1 MEIEKVNVFENI
13 EKVIFNKPA
22 TIVIFKDDSKLV
34 TKCSESDIYDPF
46 VGYLVVLAKYVLPNK
61 YSLVKLLENTYYP
74 DIYFTNCYHNNVAY
88 TILNDKTNNSKYVT
102 DGVDILGNTGVTGAQ
117 GPNEKPGNDAIDIF
131 SDDYYNYETRKLIC
145 LLKCFAN
152 DYNKYKDEFII
163 RVYNMLK
170 TNIRDKKQLNHIYS
184 LKKFKC
190 YDDTKISDMYK
201 HIGND
206 TQLAFDFGADVIV
219 DDINDS
225 ILKILPTMNVYGCY
239 PESLIKGCE
248 DQRCNV
254 NVPLFAKKI
263 DYTKYIIDK
272 CDSVVNNAGVY
283 TQFITAFNS
292 TGKCSVDEYRWHGL
306 LGLMSE
312 LGELKE
318 VLTEIIYTANASDEM
333 IDHMDKELSDICW
346 MLCEY
351 TTYCDRSLVS
361 YSFATYIHQS
371 ILFHQINYTKHFD
384 YNSPI
389 ASNNGPYNV
398 AIDVVDKII
407 LNVSKIANIYQKMLQ
422 GHSFKEFEDQHF
434 EVLFDIYKNVV
445 YLSQYVL
452 DISLTNVFSI
462 SMDKVK
468 KRYPDGWMDP
478 ERSINRK
485 PEDI

>member
-1 MEIEKVNVFENI
+1 MKKVKVFENI
-13 EKVIFNKPA
+13 KEVIFNKPD
-22 TIVIFKDDSKLV
+22 TIIIFKDGSKLV
-34 TKCSESDIYDPF
+34 TKCSESDVYDPF

-61 YSLVKLLENTYYP
+61 YSLVKLLENMYYP
-74 DIYFTNCYHNNVAY
+74 DIYFTNWYRNKVAY
-88 TILNDKTNNSKYVT
+88 TILNDKTNNSRYVT
-102 DGVDILGNTGVTGAQ
+102 NEINIPGDG
-117 GPNEKPGNDAIDIF
+117 
-131 SDDYYNYETRKLIC
+131 YYNYETRKLIC

-152 DYNKYKDEFII
+152 DYDEYKDEFII

-170 TNIRDKKQLNHIYS
+170 TNTHAKKQLKYNYS

-206 TQLAFDFGADVIV
+206 ARLGFTFGSDVIM
-219 DDINDS
+219 DDVHDS
-225 ILKILPTMNVYGCY
+225 IIKILPTMNVYGCY
-239 PESLIKGCE
+239 PESFIKGCE
-248 DQRCNV
+248 DQLCNV

-263 DYTKYIIDK
+263 DYTKYNLDDK
-272 CDSVVNNAGVY
+272 YNNDVDNAGVY
-283 TQFITAFNS
+283 TQFLTAFNS
-292 TGKCSVDEYRWHGL
+292 TGKCSVDEYKWHGL

-318 VLTEIIYTANASDEM
+318 VLTEIVYTANTSDE
-333 IDHMDKELSDICW
+333 IINHMYRELSDICW

-361 YSFATYIHQS
+361 YSFATYIRQS
-371 ILFHQINYTKHFD
+371 ILIHQINNTKHFD

-398 AIDVVDKII
+398 AIDVVDTII

-422 GHSFKEFEDQHF
+422 GHSFKEFDDQHF
-434 EVLFDIYKNVV
+434 DALFSIYNNVV

-452 DISLTNVFSI
+452 DISLTNIFSI

-478 ERSINRK
+478 ERSINKK
-485 PEDI
+485 PEDV